1 MVGVE
6 DSVARRVLRLED
18 PCRAGEREDL
28 LVDTGGLH
36 DAAVLGDVAE
46 EHGEATVLEV
56 GVGHTADTA
65 VFAVGVEAVPA
76 GALAE
81 GHGRADASGS
91 GTVELLH
98 LRRRV
103 AHDVPFVESGG
114 HRRGVD
120 GGLLGVEESGPV
132 EFAEDAHD
140 AAGSVDVF
148 DVVRVGGGRDLA
160 DGGGG
165 PAESIDVGH
174 REVDVR
180 LAGGSEN
187 VQHGVGG
194 AAHRDVE
201 GHRVL
206 ERLLGADRAGED
218 RVVLFLVVPRGEI
231 DDLATGLKEKPLAIA
246 VGGDHGAVARQRQ
259 TERLCEAVHRVGGE
273 HARTRPT
280 GRAGGALH
288 LLHVFVAD
296 GRVAGLDH
304 RVDEVELDLDAG
316 ELGLSGLHWSAG
328 DEDRRDVEAHRRH
341 QHAGRDLVAV
351 GDAHQRVGA
360 VGVDHVLD

>member
-1 MVGVE
+1 M
-6 DSVARRVLRLED
+6 
-18 PCRAGEREDL
+18 
-28 LVDTGGLH
+28 
-36 DAAVLGDVAE
+36 
-46 EHGEATVLEV
+46 
-56 GVGHTADTA
+56 
-65 VFAVGVEAVPA
+65 
-76 GALAE
+76 
-81 GHGRADASGS
+81 
-91 GTVELLH
+91 
-98 LRRRV
+98 
-103 AHDVPFVESGG
+103 
-114 HRRGVD
+114 
-120 GGLLGVEESGPV
+120 
-132 EFAEDAHD
+132 
-140 AAGSVDVF
+140 
-148 DVVRVGGGRDLA
+148 VRVGGGRDLA

-194 AAHRDVE
+194 AAHCDVE
-201 GHRVL
+201 GHRVF

-246 VGGDHGAVARQRQ
+246 VGGDDGAVARQRQ

-351 GDAHQRVGA
+351 GDAHQRVGT
-360 VGVDHVLD
+360 VGVDHVLDRVGDEIAAREAVEHAVVPHGDAVVDRDGVELLRHPAGGFDLAAHELPEILEVDVAGYELGERVRYGDDRFVEVVVGHAGGTPERSGTGLVTSLGGGLTAEIRHGRESSWSGG